1 MVGAMS
7 GTRRAAS
14 AARGK
19 SWQRRAVPAVVGAL
33 TVLAAVAPSGALAA
47 TTGGGV
53 GGGVPLSPA
62 PSGAFNPATDMG
74 SLYNVSRIIRADAA
88 WQAGYTGK
96 GVDIALIDSGVSPV
110 AGLTSGNVINGP
122 DLSFDSQKPSLT
134 SLDGYGHGTHM
145 AGIIVGRDAASSTP
159 AGYAT
164 AAASRF
170 TGIAP
175 DARLISVKAGAF
187 DGSVDVTQVIAGI
200 NWVTQHAHD
209 PGFNIRVISLS
220 YGTDST
226 QPSQVDPLAYA
237 VEAAWKAGIVVVASG
252 GNDGT
257 PATVL
262 ANPGYD
268 PYVVAVGADDPQG
281 TLDVADDTVPD
292 FASRGTNNRH
302 VDLVAPGAHVAGLVV
317 PGSVVASANPSA
329 IVGSRFI
336 RGSGT
341 SQATA
346 VVAGAAALV
355 MQKYPNATPDQV
367 KRQLMA
373 SARSFVGTTNIF
385 RGNGVVDVYGSLTN
399 PLTSSAQPTSA
410 YGTGTGSVDLSRGTH
425 VVSDGVADLRGEQ
438 DVLASAWR
446 PAVWGPAV
454 TQGTSWSGGTWNS
467 RTWAGSSWTGKS
479 WAGSTWANATWTGA
493 DWSGKSWADS
503 SWAGK
508 SWASGSWSSGTWA
521 GKSWAGKSWAGKSW
535 ADAVWN

>member
-1 MVGAMS
+1 MS
-7 GTRRAAS
+7 S
-14 AARGK
+14 A
-19 SWQRRAVPAVVGAL
+19 PA
-33 TVLAAVAPSGALAA
+33 
-47 TTGGGV
+47 
-53 GGGVPLSPA
+53 
-62 PSGAFNPATDMG
+62 GAFNPATDMG
-74 SLYNVSRIIRADAA
+74 SLYNVSRIVRADAA

-122 DLSFDSQKPSLT
+122 DLSFDSQKSTLT
-134 SLDGYGHGTHM
+134 NLDGYGHGTHM
-145 AGIIVGRDAASSTP
+145 ASIIVGRDKASSTP

-164 AAASRF
+164 APASQF

-187 DGSVDVTQVIAGI
+187 DGSVDVSQVIAAI

-209 PGFNIRVISLS
+209 RGYNIRVISLS

-226 QPSQVDPLAYA
+226 QSAQVDPLAYA

-268 PYVVAVGADDPQG
+268 PFVLAVGADDPQG
-281 TLDVADDTVPD
+281 TLDYVNDTVPD
-292 FASRGTNNRH
+292 FTSRGTNDRH
-302 VDLVAPGAHVAGLVV
+302 VDLVAPGAHVAGLVA
-317 PGSVVASANPSA
+317 PGSVIAGAYPTAV
-329 IVGSRFI
+329 VGTRYL

-355 MQKYPNATPDQV
+355 LQKYPTATPDQV
-367 KRQLMA
+367 KRQLMG
-373 SARSFVGTTNIF
+373 SARAFASTTNIY
-385 RGNGVVDVYGSLTN
+385 RGNGVVDVSGSLTN
-399 PLTSSAQPTSA
+399 PLNSSIQAAGT
-410 YGTGTGSVDLSRGTH
+410 YGSGTGSLDLSRGTH
-425 VVSDGVADLRGEQ
+425 YVSDGVADLRGEQ
-438 DVLASAWR
+438 DIMASAWR
-446 PAVWGPAV
+446 PSIWAPAV
-454 TQGTSWSGGTWNS
+454 NQGTSWSGGTWNS
-467 RTWAGSSWTGKS
+467 KTWAGSSWTGKS

-493 DWSGKSWADS
+493 DWAGKSWADS

-508 SWASGSWSSGTWA
+508 SWASGSWASGTWS

-535 ADAVWN
+535 ADAVWS

>member
-1 MVGAMS
+1 MS

-19 SWQRRAVPAVVGAL
+19 SWQRRGVPALVGAL
-33 TVLAAVAPSGALAA
+33 TALSALAPTTALAA
-47 TTGGGV
+47 SVGGGV
-53 GGGVPLSPA
+53 GGGVPMSPA
-62 PSGAFNPATDMG
+62 PAGAFNPATDTG
-74 SLYNVSRIIRADAA
+74 SLYSIRRIVRANSA

-96 GVDIALIDSGVSPV
+96 GVDVALIDSGVSPV
-110 AGLTSGNVINGP
+110 PGLTSGNVVNGP
-122 DLSFDSQKPSLT
+122 DLSFDSQKPTLAN
-134 SLDGYGHGTHM
+134 LDGYGHGTHM
-145 AGIIVGRDAASSTP
+145 ASIIVGRDAASTP
-159 AGYAT
+159 AGYA
-164 AAASRF
+164 AAPASQF

-175 DARLISVKAGAF
+175 DARVISVKAGAF
-187 DGSVDVTQVIAGI
+187 DGSVDVSQVIAGI

-226 QPSQVDPLAYA
+226 QPSQVDPLAFA

-268 PYVVAVGADDPQG
+268 PFVVAVGADDPRG

-292 FASRGTNNRH
+292 FTSRGTNDRH

-317 PGSVVASANPSA
+317 PGSFVATANPLA
-329 IVGSRFI
+329 AAGTRFI

-355 MQKYPNATPDQV
+355 LQKYPTATPDQV

-373 SARSFVGTTNIF
+373 SARSFTGATNIY
-385 RGNGVVDVYGSLTN
+385 RGNGVLDVYGSLTS
-399 PLTSSAQPTSA
+399 PLNSSSQAGTL
-410 YGTGTGSVDLSRGTH
+410 YGTGTGSLDLARGTH
-425 VVSDGVADLRGEQ
+425 FVNDGVADLRGEK
-438 DVLASAWR
+438 DIMASPWR
-446 PAVWGPAV
+446 PAVWAPSV
-454 TQGTSWSGGTWNS
+454 SQGSSWYGGTWNA
-467 RTWAGSSWTGKS
+467 RAWAGSAWTGKS
-479 WAGSTWANATWTGA
+479 WAASTWANATWTGA

-508 SWASGSWSSGTWA
+508 SWASGSWASGTWS

-535 ADAVWN
+535 ADAVWS